1 MIKVAVKVKP
11 RKEVLDSSGRAI
23 FSLLKNRGF
32 SISACHFG
40 KYLEL
45 DIDETD
51 EKKALDIAEK
61 AARDILHNPL
71 VETFEMEIVKTSPS
85 QTTKKI

>member
-1 MIKVAVKVKP
+1 MVKIAIKIKP

-23 FSLLKNRGF
+23 FSLLKNRNF
-32 SISACHFG
+32 PISDCHSG

-45 DIDETD
+45 DIDETN

-61 AARDILHNPL
+61 ATHDILHNPL
-71 VETFEMEIVKTSPS
+71 VETFEMEVVKTSES
-85 QTTKKI
+85 QRG